1 MNKTPSSQLVG
12 VLFSVCAAFGFS
24 FKAIFVKLAYEQ
36 ATVDAITLLMLRM
49 TLSLPFVILIALR
62 GLRSGSPL
70 QRRDYLLLLL
80 LGIVGYYGSAILD
93 FMGLRYI
100 TAGLERLIL
109 FTYPALTILMGVLFL
124 GKRFEKKVL
133 LALALS
139 WSGILLAFVHDLQIS
154 GDMHSLALGGGLVAA
169 AALLYAI
176 YNAGSEAAIR
186 RMGSMK
192 FSVLALLV
200 SSLATQTHFYIAQ
213 PLSVLNLPW
222 QVYLWCGAMA
232 LFSTVLP
239 IFWQSAAVQRIGAER
254 AVLIGLLGPML
265 TIFFSWWLLGEPI
278 SLAQIAGTL
287 LVMAGVLVVI
297 RH

>member
-1 MNKTPSSQLVG
+1 
-12 VLFSVCAAFGFS
+12 
-24 FKAIFVKLAYEQ
+24 
-36 ATVDAITLLMLRM
+36 MLRM
-49 TLSLPFVILIALR
+49 TLSLPFVILVALR
-62 GLRSGSPL
+62 VLRSGVPL

-109 FTYPALTILMGVLFL
+109 FTYPALTILIGVLFL

-154 GDMHSLALGGGLVAA
+154 GDMHSLVLGGGLIAA

-176 YNAGSEAAIR
+176 YNAGSEVAIR

-200 SSLATQTHFYIAQ
+200 SSLATQTHFYLAQ
-213 PLSVLNLPW
+213 PLSALNLPW

-265 TIFFSWWLLGEPI
+265 TVFFSWWLLGEPI

-287 LVMAGVLVVI
+287 LVMAGVLVVL

>member
-49 TLSLPFVILIALR
+49 TLSLPFVILVALR

-124 GKRFEKKVL
+124 GKRFEKKY
-133 LALALS
+133 S
-139 WSGILLAFVHDLQIS
+139 W
-154 GDMHSLALGGGLVAA
+154 
-169 AALLYAI
+169 
-176 YNAGSEAAIR
+176 
-186 RMGSMK
+186 
-192 FSVLALLV
+192 
-200 SSLATQTHFYIAQ
+200 
-213 PLSVLNLPW
+213 P
-222 QVYLWCGAMA
+222 
-232 LFSTVLP
+232 
-239 IFWQSAAVQRIGAER
+239 
-254 AVLIGLLGPML
+254 
-265 TIFFSWWLLGEPI
+265 
-278 SLAQIAGTL
+278 
-287 LVMAGVLVVI
+287 
-297 RH
+297 